1 MKKHVNPELTD
12 KENPE
17 LTPAEIRAMRPAA
30 EVLPPELV
38 AILPKR
44 RRGQRGLQRTPVKQ
58 QVTLR
63 LDVAV
68 LAFFKTKGRGWQTRI
83 NKALKHIVEEE
94 KSA

>member
-17 LTPAEIRAMRPAA
+17 LTSEEIHAMRPAA

-44 RRGQRGLQRTPVKQ
+44 RRGQRGFQRTPVKQ

-63 LDVAV
+63 IDAAV